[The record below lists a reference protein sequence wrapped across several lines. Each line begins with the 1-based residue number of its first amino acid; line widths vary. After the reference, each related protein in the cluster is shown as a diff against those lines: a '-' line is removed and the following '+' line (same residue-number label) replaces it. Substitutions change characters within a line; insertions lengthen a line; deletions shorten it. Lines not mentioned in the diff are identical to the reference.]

1 MPSPLFLWQTGAF
14 LGFSGIALGAYGSH
28 GLQKYITDQTKIKNW
43 QIAANYQIMNS
54 VALLVLS
61 SVNNPKTG
69 KPAILAGC
77 LILAGTTMFSG
88 TIYLL
93 ILNKI
98 RFKFLGPVTPIGGL
112 IMLAVIIYS
121 EKIIK

>member
-1 MPSPLFLWQTGAF
+1 MPSPLFLWQAGAV

-28 GLQKYITDQTKIKNW
+28 GLQKRVIDQARVKNW
-43 QIAANYQIMNS
+43 QIATNYQIIHS
-54 VALLVLS
+54 IALLVLS

-69 KPAILAGC
+69 KPATLAGG

-93 ILNKI
+93 VLNKD

-112 IMLAVIIYS
+112 IMLAGWGS
-121 EKIIK
+121 LLL

>member
-1 MPSPLFLWQTGAF
+1 
-14 LGFSGIALGAYGSH
+14 
-28 GLQKYITDQTKIKNW
+28 
-43 QIAANYQIMNS
+43 MNS

-93 ILNKI
+93 VLNKL
-98 RFKFLGPVTPIGGL
+98 RFKFLGPVTPIGAL
-112 IMLAVIIYS
+112 IMLAGWGS
-121 EKIIK
+121 LLL

>member
-1 MPSPLFLWQTGAF
+1 MPSQLFLWQAGAF

-28 GLQKYITDQTKIKNW
+28 GLQKHITDQTRIKNW
-43 QIAANYQIMNS
+43 QIATNYQIMNS

-93 ILNKI
+93 VLNKL
-98 RFKFLGPVTPIGGL
+98 RFKFLGPVTPIGAL
-112 IMLAVIIYS
+112 IMLAGWGS
-121 EKIIK
+121 LLL